1 MFTPWVPTE
10 RTYCVSGLG
19 ILNQPLVYSESR
31 VATRQET
38 AGLSDSSTS
47 RAREA

>member
-1 MFTPWVPTE
+1 MFTRWMPIE

-19 ILNQPLVYSESR
+19 ILNQPLVYCESR
-31 VATRQET
+31 VVTRQET

-47 RAREA
+47 RARES